1 MATLENIFVSICI
14 IGLCVLMVAA
24 ILSGVAMLV
33 ISIINLIKVTKEDG
47 K

>member
-14 IGLCVLMVAA
+14 IGLCILVAA
-24 ILSGVAMLV
+24 AVIAIVVMMV
-33 ISIINLIKVTKEDG
+33 ISLIGLAKEMKDDG